1 MRIDTLNQVFSTYEV
16 LKDSMLVTGRTIDK
30 SIQNLHNKTIFFGE
44 QEDDIRNKMSFVS
57 AELDDIMILSLF
69 ASFER
74 ELRVF
79 MQDILNLDA
88 TRTNPLIIKSIEV
101 IVERLAIKDMVDT
114 FIDVVNENIRSKVIQ
129 IYEYRNWVAHG
140 KNPNRLP
147 SIRTDPK
154 TVFTTLYDFILQAS
168 SVLLNNEIK

>member
-1 MRIDTLNQVFSTYEV
+1 MRIDTLSQVFSTYEV
-16 LKDSMLVTGRTIDK
+16 LKDSMLVTERTIDK
-30 SIQNLHNKTIFFGE
+30 PIKNLHNKTIFFGE

-57 AELDDIMILSLF
+57 TELDDIMILSLF

-114 FIDVVNENIRSKVIQ
+114 FDVVNKDIRSKVMQ

-140 KNPNRLP
+140 KNPDRLP
-147 SIRTDPK
+147 SIKTDPK
-154 TVFTTLYDFILQAS
+154 TVFTTLCDFISQAS
-168 SVLLNNEIK
+168 SVLLNNETK